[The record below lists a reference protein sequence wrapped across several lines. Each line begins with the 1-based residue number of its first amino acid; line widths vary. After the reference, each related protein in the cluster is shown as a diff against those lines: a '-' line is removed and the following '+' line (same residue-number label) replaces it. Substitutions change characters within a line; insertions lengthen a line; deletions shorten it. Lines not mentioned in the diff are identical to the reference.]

1 MKKQKTN
8 EGIAELADAADRD
21 HEHQMARADLY
32 KIAKY
37 GIKLHDMLR
46 DADVELEEWQRAKIT
61 KASDYLSSVY
71 HSLDYQLHTD
81 EVEPEPAVKMEKAY
95 RPVDMKDEYKATLH
109 SRLQE
114 KAVSKSQQQA
124 AGIALKHKREGT
136 KPKKGTASAEMM
148 DMSISDLEDFA
159 STKHKGL
166 KDKKGKKK

>member
-1 MKKQKTN
+1 MTRKKNN

-46 DADVELEEWQRAKIT
+46 EFDADLEEWQRSKIT
-61 KASDYLSSVY
+61 RASDYLSSVY
-71 HSLDYQLHTD
+71 HSLDYELHNP
-81 EVEPEPAVKMEKAY
+81 EVEPEVTIARESAV
-95 RPVDMKDEYKATLH
+95 RPIDMRDEYKATLH
-109 SRLQE
+109 SRLNE

-136 KPKKGTASAEMM
+136 KPAKGSASEEMM
-148 DMSISDLEDFA
+148 KMSKSDLEDYA

-166 KDKKGKKK
+166 KK